1 MSKYAMSSV
10 IRVLIALLIMTP
22 VLGFGPTRTGI
33 AWRKFEYRNLAK
45 LSLNDEF
52 HEKICM
58 SNETYEEVGKKAR
71 RWSADYEVAN
81 DFTDWIKAIQNAT
94 IVELGAKDP
103 WTDNEDLIQVRR
115 MRAEDLESQVD
126 LPESKHK
133 YGILW
138 M

>member
-1 MSKYAMSSV
+1 MSSV

-58 SNETYEEVGKKAR
+58 SNKTYEKIRKKVD
-71 RWSADYEVAN
+71 RWSYSCDADV
-81 DFTDWIKAIQNAT
+81 DFTAWLKRFKMQ
-94 IVELGAKDP
+94 L
-103 WTDNEDLIQVRR
+103 
-115 MRAEDLESQVD
+115 
-126 LPESKHK
+126 
-133 YGILW
+133 
-138 M
+138 